1 MKLTSEEKETIIVF
15 NECDKT
21 AEIETFNKSL
31 IKQIQKAREMYPE
44 QVRIEAVD
52 EEAYVIELPKKW
64 IKVRAPR
71 IITDEQRAIL
81 AERARVSGFG
91 AKS

>member
-21 AEIETFNKSL
+21 ADIETFNKSL
-31 IKQIQKAREMYPE
+31 IKQAQKAKEMYPE
-44 QVRIEAVD
+44 QVVIKPID
-52 EEAYVIELPKKW
+52 EEICTITLPKKW
-64 IKVRAPR
+64 IKIRAPR

-81 AERARVSGFG
+81 AERARASGFG